1 MQKTT
6 GSYNCLLNWV
16 TGTQISKI
24 YYVGSSFLSYPC
36 NQFASWVALAFSF
49 FLFFFLLWCNQFTH
63 ELSSPS
69 MKRKQKKAYNNTKTA
84 TKKNA
89 GTANNSSIQNDS
101 LNRRLPSSKT
111 LVYKVTL
118 RNTERRSWKHGNGH
132 RHMTQ
137 TLHGHGT
144 RQFPKK

>member
-1 MQKTT
+1 MWVLHSSAIRATNLRH
-6 GSYNCLLNWV
+6 GLPLL
-16 TGTQISKI
+16 
-24 YYVGSSFLSYPC
+24 FL
-36 NQFASWVALAFSF
+36 FS
-49 FLFFFLLWCNQFTH
+49 FFFLLWCNQFTH

-132 RHMTQ
+132 RHCMDT
-137 TLHGHGT
+137 GHGNSLKNKT
-144 RQFPKK
+144 RTRRDAANIKYFFLHIYA